1 MLPYLKDKYGSRI
14 MLSGGVMTNKIERLR
29 VGLIGATGRWGPSAH
44 IPSIQNLPETELY
57 AVCTAHKET
66 AQAASEKYDVELAYY
81 DDKTMNENP
90 QVEAVSVSVRVPAHF
105 ELTKNAIEAG
115 KHVFCEWPLGANLKE
130 AEHLASL
137 ARDRGVHTMVG
148 LQRRASPIYL
158 RLQELVGEGYVGEVL
173 AVNLQQLG
181 GGVLSRTADRT
192 WQKDV
197 ELGANTLTIGFGH
210 AIDALC
216 MVVGEITE
224 VSGMVRTQVPQWY
237 ETDTQQFVDVTSPDN
252 IILAG
257 IVESG
262 AVVNA
267 YVGVH
272 PYHGSGYKMEIYGKE
287 GTLVLSSAGG
297 QRLRIFGGRKDNQE
311 LEEIEVPNRLTWVPE
326 RVQNAGPAFEVG
338 QMWVNFARAIR
349 TGVSAEPGFDHAVL
363 RHKLLDAIQTASD
376 TGQRQKL

>member
-1 MLPYLKDKYGSRI
+1 
-14 MLSGGVMTNKIERLR
+14 MTNQIERLR

-66 AQAASEKYDVELAYY
+66 AQAASEKYDVELAYHN
-81 DDKTMNENP
+81 DKTMNENP
-90 QVEAVSVSVRVPAHF
+90 QVEAVSVAVRVPAHF

-130 AEHLASL
+130 TEDLASL
-137 ARDRGVHTMVG
+137 ARDRKVHTMVG

-173 AVNLQQLG
+173 AINLQQLG

-237 ETDTQQFVDVTSPDN
+237 ETDTQQLVDVTSPDN

-297 QRLRIFGGRKDNQE
+297 EVLKIFGGRKDNQE
-311 LEEIEVPNRLTWVPE
+311 LEEIEVPDRLTWVPE
-326 RVQNAGPAFEVG
+326 RVRGAGPAFEVG

-349 TGVSAEPGFDHAVL
+349 TGVPAEPGFDHAVL
-363 RHKLLDAIQTASD
+363 RHKLLDAIQRASD
-376 TGQRQKL
+376 TGQRQHLS